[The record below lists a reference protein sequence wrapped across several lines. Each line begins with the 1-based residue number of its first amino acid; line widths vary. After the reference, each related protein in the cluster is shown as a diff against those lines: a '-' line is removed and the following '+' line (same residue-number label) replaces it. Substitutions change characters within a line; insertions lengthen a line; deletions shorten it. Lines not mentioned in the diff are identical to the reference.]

1 MEFSAVLTGA
11 IRTPLKCQYHT
22 FPQRLTSLARE
33 RFLLR
38 MIPLR
43 TVVAAAAITLA
54 VPAAAQA
61 KTKDVSVGAPAATA
75 KKLGE
80 LVTTNAFYPSKL
92 TVNAGDSVRF
102 VPAGFHNVD
111 IPKQGGTGI
120 PFIVPTGQKVAGSL
134 DAAGAPFWFNGQDAM
149 SLNPELFGA
158 AGYGKKFTYTG
169 AKAVNSGLPAENPK
183 PMTVKFTKAGSYTVL
198 CDLHPGMK
206 ATVKVAK
213 KGAKVPSAKQDAAAL
228 KKQTDADVKN
238 AKGLGTKTQ
247 GANTVALGVA
257 AKGGLEYMG
266 MVPASLTVA
275 RGTTVK
281 FVMTKGSYE
290 AHTASFG
297 PGDIN
302 DGSSYIGA
310 IAKSFESPAI
320 DPKGLYPSDVTPVS
334 LSGATHGNGFWSSGV
349 LDADSKSPLPGEA
362 SVKFD
367 TAGTYTFYCLI
378 HPFMQGSVT
387 VQ

>member
-1 MEFSAVLTGA
+1 
-11 IRTPLKCQYHT
+11 
-22 FPQRLTSLARE
+22 
-33 RFLLR
+33 

-54 VPAAAQA
+54 VPAMAQA
-61 KTKDVSVGAPAATA
+61 KTKDMSVGAPAATA
-75 KKLGE
+75 KKLGQT
-80 LVTTNAFYPSKL
+80 VTSNAFFPSKL

-102 VPAGFHNVD
+102 LPAGFHNID
-111 IPKQGGTGI
+111 IPKKGGTGI
-120 PFIVPTGQKVAGSL
+120 PFILPTGQKVAGSV
-134 DAAGAPFWFNGQDAM
+134 DAAGTAFWFNGQDNM
-149 SLNPELFGA
+149 SLNPEFLS
-158 AGYGKKFTYTG
+158 AGYGKTFTYTG
-169 AKAVNSGLPAENPK
+169 AKAIQSGLPPEKPK
-183 PMTVKFTKAGSYTVL
+183 PMTVKFTKAGTYSVL

-206 ATVKVAK
+206 ASVTVAK
-213 KGAKVPSAKQDAAAL
+213 KGAKVPTAKQDAAAL
-228 KKQTDADVKN
+228 KKQSDAAIKA
-238 AKGLGTKTQ
+238 AKGLDSKAQ
-247 GANTVALGVA
+247 PANTVALGVA
-257 AKGGLEYMG
+257 GKGGVEHMG

-275 RGTTVK
+275 PGTTVK

-302 DGSSYIGA
+302 DGNSYLGA
-310 IAKSFESPAI
+310 IAKSFESPSI
-320 DPKGLYPSDVTPVS
+320 DPRGLYPSDVTPVS
-334 LSGATHGNGFWSSGV
+334 LSPTTHGNGFWSSGV

-367 TAGTYTFYCLI
+367 TAGTYKFYCLI